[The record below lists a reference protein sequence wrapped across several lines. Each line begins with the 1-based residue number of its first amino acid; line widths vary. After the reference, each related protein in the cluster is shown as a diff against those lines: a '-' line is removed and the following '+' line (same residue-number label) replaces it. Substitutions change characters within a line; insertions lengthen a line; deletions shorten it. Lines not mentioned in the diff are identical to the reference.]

1 MTAQDII
8 REIRQG
14 GFTNDDLNAMAK
26 SIQFARS
33 QLVHEIKRDLS
44 PGAKVVFRD
53 RRGIRVMGTV
63 DSIKIKNA
71 IISTTN
77 GRYRVPCNMLEMV

>member
-14 GFTNDDLNAMAK
+14 SFTNDDLNAMAQA
-26 SIQFARS
+26 IQFARS
-33 QLVHEIKRDLS
+33 QLVHEVKRDLS
-44 PGAKVVFRD
+44 PGVTVSFRD
-53 RRGIRVMGTV
+53 RYGSRVTGTV
-63 DSIKIKNA
+63 ESIKIKNA
-71 IISTTN
+71 IISTTR

>member
-14 GFTNDDLNAMAK
+14 GFTNDDLNAIAR

-33 QLVHEIKRDLS
+33 QLVHEVKRDLS
-44 PGAKVVFRD
+44 PGVTVTFRD
-53 RRGIRVMGTV
+53 RYGSRVTGTV
-63 DSIKIKNA
+63 ESIMIKNA
-71 IISTTN
+71 IVSTTR
-77 GRYRVPCNMLEMV
+77 GRYRVPCNMLEMG

>member
-8 REIRQG
+8 REIKQG
-14 GFTNDDLNAMAK
+14 GFTNDDLNAIAK

-33 QLVHEIKRDLS
+33 QLVHEVKRDLS
-44 PGAKVVFRD
+44 PGSTVSFRD
-53 RRGIRVMGTV
+53 RYGSVVIGTV

-71 IISTTN
+71 IVSTTK

>member
-14 GFTNDDLNAMAK
+14 GFTNDDLNAIAK

-33 QLVHEIKRDLS
+33 QLVHEVKRDLS
-44 PGAKVVFRD
+44 PGATVSFRD
-53 RRGIRVMGTV
+53 RLGSRVTGTV
-63 DSIKIKNA
+63 ESIKIKNA
-71 IISTTN
+71 IVSTTR
-77 GRYRVPCNMLEMV
+77 GRYRVPCNMLEMI